1 MTSITAL
8 AHLNAAIVYVMD
20 VSSQCMKNILRNAG
34 AKNNN
39 TVFLLADTQIK
50 MESFVEDINNLLN
63 VGEIPNL

>member
-1 MTSITAL
+1 
-8 AHLNAAIVYVMD
+8 
-20 VSSQCMKNILRNAG
+20 MKNILRNAG